1 MRAKDRVGLADVKI
15 NLSRSPES
23 HGFIG
28 TPAMRLLKW
37 TSGVACPSNYHREP
51 HMFSQTLEY
60 ALRIVAFI
68 AGADGKPM
76 TTRQIAVATHVPESY
91 LSKVLQGLSRGGLVS
106 SQRGLHG
113 GSVLARPADQITL
126 YDVAQA
132 IDPLPRIT
140 YCPLGLK
147 SHGTRLCAVHQR
159 LDDAMAHVE
168 KVFRASTIADLLTKS
183 TGSKPLSESWDT
195 EAVAKAEEK
204 PVTLRVVKKKQR
216 A

>member
-1 MRAKDRVGLADVKI
+1 
-15 NLSRSPES
+15 
-23 HGFIG
+23 
-28 TPAMRLLKW
+28 
-37 TSGVACPSNYHREP
+37 
-51 HMFSQTLEY
+51 MFSQTLEY
-60 ALRIVAFI
+60 ALRIVVYI
-68 AGADGKPM
+68 AGAGGKPV
-76 TTRQIAVATHVPESY
+76 TTRQIALATHVPESY

-113 GSVLARPADQITL
+113 GSVLARPADDITL

-140 YCPLGLK
+140 TCPLGLK

-168 KVFRASTIADLLTKS
+168 KVFKASTIADLLTKS
-183 TGSKPLSESWDT
+183 TGSKPLSESWDV

-204 PVTLRVVKKKQR
+204 PVTLRISKKKQR